1 MPKFQRFNNR
11 IKAWVAFDIT
21 KKGMAKVIDV
31 KQRKPLMRFK
41 GIPVKRK

>member
-11 IKAWVAFDIT
+11 IKAWVAFDVSKPIP
-21 KKGMAKVIDV
+21 KIINV
-31 KQRKPLMRFK
+31 KQRKPTIKFK